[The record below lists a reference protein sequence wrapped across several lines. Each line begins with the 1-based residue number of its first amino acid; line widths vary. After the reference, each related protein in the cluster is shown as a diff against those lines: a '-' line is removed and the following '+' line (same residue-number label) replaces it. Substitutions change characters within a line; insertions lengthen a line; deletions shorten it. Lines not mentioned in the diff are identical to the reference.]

1 MDRCHVHLF
10 KQFQVSTIQRC
21 VCVSEMNV
29 FWREVWESASKLK
42 STKALWTFW
51 VKLVAKCKQTLYQHG
66 LKNNLKSQITICKY
80 IQGCLLLEKEINYK
94 CLTLTITVI
103 IFGGERLR
111 ASEDHLS
118 LRTFLKNNAFFKL
131 LIFKKVIKCLYLA
144 LIIARNRNLKTV
156 VILYSIKQQKL
167 DRINIR
173 QWEKHVFLYSVSLL

>member
-1 MDRCHVHLF
+1 MCLCLWDERVLAWSVRISL
-10 KQFQVSTIQRC
+10 KTKINQSLVDILGEAGRKVS
-21 VCVSEMNV
+21 
-29 FWREVWESASKLK
+29 
-42 STKALWTFW
+42 
-51 VKLVAKCKQTLYQHG
+51 KCKQTLYQHG

-80 IQGCLLLEKEINYK
+80 IQGCLLLETEINYK